1 MSLTLVWVLLIILGS
16 VLLTWAGMVLFNR
29 IRRIQLGNTESLKI
43 HDPSL
48 LGWLQYSWQQIRH
61 RNWRY
66 LSNAPE
72 VLTPPEAGKGFPEA
86 NPVQENQ
93 LAQEQILSNPP
104 EKTEPNARTANLLL
118 NLVVPEGTRVQ
129 LTIEALPASQGEPE
143 IVIRQTELAG
153 VPPVVVQRLPGDEFE
168 QLTSLDSARAVRK
181 TRLRLV
187 RSSAIGRQL
196 SRVSLSSVLF
206 FLAVMVYLAT
216 RLVGL
221 ERFPIYFFTDE
232 AVHTILAE
240 ELVTNRFRFNDV
252 FLPTY
257 FPLGA
262 SFGLN
267 SLSVYLQVIP
277 FLLFGKSVFVTRAV
291 SVLVTLL
298 GGVAVSLILKDFFK
312 SRYWWAGILILST
325 TPTWFFHSRTAFE
338 NIELASFYALFLYFY
353 LSYRLQSSKW
363 LFLAIFSGALVFYSH
378 GLGQFLMAFTAVA
391 LFLVDLPYHWSHRRV
406 LAWGCLFAVLLAL
419 PYLRF
424 SIASGGIFEEQM
436 RMRGSYWLSDD
447 LSLAQKLL
455 QFAREYL
462 TGLNPGYWFSADTP
476 RDLIR
481 HQMKGYGHLS
491 IVTLP
496 FLTGGLWL
504 AIRNLHSPA
513 YRTVLVAMLVSPFGA
528 ALAQVAILRV
538 IWLVFPAAILT
549 TLGVTQLLSWLEK
562 KRLPQSVLA
571 ISLFIILAGANA
583 YMLNDALKNGPSW
596 YRDYSLYGLQYGAR
610 QVFGDAIPRI
620 LDAYPAA
627 QVVVTPTWANG
638 TDNFVRFFLTP
649 AQQARTRLDSIEAYL
664 YERLPVGENL
674 YVILTRLE
682 YEAAIASPKFATVN
696 LVATLPYPDGT
707 IGFYIVNLEYSVQ
720 ADDIFAA
727 EKLARSQPVEAQVMV
742 DGQLVRILYS
752 QIDMGQPEAIFDGDT
767 YTLMRGL
774 EANPFTIDLEFPTGR
789 TISQVSADFANM
801 DFTLKAEL
809 FAQDGNTVVYEE
821 TYRGLPGDPHIDLV
835 LDRGPQLVTRL
846 RLEVLSLN
854 GGEQPHIHIREIK
867 LIP

>member
-1 MSLTLVWVLLIILGS
+1 MSLTLLWVLLMILGS
-16 VLLTWAGMVLFNR
+16 GLFTWAGIVLINL
-29 IRRIQLGNTESLKI
+29 IQGIQLGNSDSLKTN
-43 HDPSL
+43 DPSI
-48 LGWLQYSWQQIRH
+48 LGWLINSWHQIRQ
-61 RNWRY
+61 RNWQY
-66 LSNAPE
+66 LSHARE
-72 VLTPPEAGKGFPEA
+72 DFTPFESIEGLPEA
-86 NPVQENQ
+86 NPDQEGR
-93 LAQEQILSNPP
+93 LASGQIPPNP
-104 EKTEPNARTANLLL
+104 EGKTEPNTKTANLFL
-118 NLVVPEGTRVQ
+118 NLVVPEGVRIQ
-129 LTIEALPASQGEPE
+129 LTIETLPASLGEPE
-143 IVIRQTELAG
+143 IQIRQDELAG
-153 VPPVVVQRLPGDEFE
+153 VPPVVVQRLSGDDIER
-168 QLTSLDSARAVRK
+168 LTSPGCARDVRK
-181 TRLRLV
+181 SRLRQV
-187 RSSAIGRQL
+187 RGSAFGRW
-196 SRVSLSSVLF
+196 LSSVSMPSVLF
-206 FLAVMVYLAT
+206 GLAVLVYLAT

-240 ELVTNRFRFNDV
+240 DLVANHFRFNGV
-252 FLPTY
+252 LLPTY

-277 FLLFGKSVFVTRAV
+277 LLLFGKSVFVTRAV
-291 SVLVTLL
+291 SVSVTLL

-312 SRYWWAGILILST
+312 SRYWWSGILILST

-338 NIELASFYALFLYFY
+338 NVELASFYALFLYFY
-353 LSYRLQSSKW
+353 LSYRLRSSKW
-363 LFLAIFSGALVFYSH
+363 VFLAIFSGALVFYSH
-378 GLGQFLMAFTAVA
+378 GLGQFLMAITAVV
-391 LFLVDLPYHWSHRRV
+391 LFLVDLPYHWSQRKM
-406 LAWGCLFAVLLAL
+406 LAWGGLFAVLLAL

-436 RMRGSYWLSDD
+436 RMRGSYWLSND

-462 TGLNPGYWFSADTP
+462 SGLNPGYWFAADTP

-496 FLTGGLWL
+496 FLVSGLWL
-504 AIRNLHSPA
+504 AIRNFRSPA
-513 YRTVLVAMLVSPFGA
+513 YRTVLIAILASPFGA

-538 IWLVFPAAILT
+538 IWLVLPTAIVT
-549 TLGVTQLLSWLEK
+549 TLGVNQFLCWLEK
-562 KRLPQSVLA
+562 KRLSQSVLA
-571 ISLFIILAGANA
+571 ISLFIILAGFNA
-583 YMLNDALKNGPSW
+583 FMWNDALKNGPSW

-620 LDAYPAA
+620 LEANPAA

-649 AQQARTRLDSIEAYL
+649 EQQSRTRLDSIEAYL
-664 YERLPVGENL
+664 YERLPVDENL
-674 YVILTRLE
+674 YVILTKLE
-682 YEAAIASPKFATVN
+682 YESAIASPKFAKVN
-696 LVATLPYPDGT
+696 PVATLPYPDGT

-727 EKLARSQPVEAQVMV
+727 EKLARSQPVESQVMV
-742 DGQLVRILYS
+742 DGQLVRISYS

-774 EANPFTIDLEFPTGR
+774 EANPFMIDLEFPTGR
-789 TISQVSADFANM
+789 TISLLSADFANM
-801 DFTLKAEL
+801 DFSLKAEL
-809 FAQDGNTVVYEE
+809 FAQDGNSVVYEE
-821 TYRGLPGDPHIDLV
+821 TYRGLQGDPHVDLV

-854 GGEQPHIHIREIK
+854 GGQQPHIHIREIK